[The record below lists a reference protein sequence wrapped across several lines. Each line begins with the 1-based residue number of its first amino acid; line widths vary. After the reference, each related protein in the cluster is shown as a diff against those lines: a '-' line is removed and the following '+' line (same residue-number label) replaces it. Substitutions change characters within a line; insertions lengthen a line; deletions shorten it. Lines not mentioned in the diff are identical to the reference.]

1 LTIWAEANNGN
12 AATESPI
19 KMGTKTL
26 PAWFMIALLS
36 RFCFLVRMQCRF
48 EPEAD
53 MQTLPNAR
61 LRVATLMRGRCHKNW
76 AKGHIRRATKSGGE
90 KRLWPDTEATISPL
104 SDGYFR

>member
-1 LTIWAEANNGN
+1 M
-12 AATESPI
+12 ES
-19 KMGTKTL
+19 
-26 PAWFMIALLS
+26 
-36 RFCFLVRMQCRF
+36 RF

-76 AKGHIRRATKSGGE
+76 AKGHIRRAIKSGGE

-104 SDGYFR
+104 SDGYFRWQHA